1 VTQHNRRHIERAI
14 TFLSRERAQSKP
26 DNTVILS
33 VISGTS
39 VLAFTKASGSAVTA
53 LSGLVRLF
61 L

>member
-1 VTQHNRRHIERAI
+1 MTKNDGRRIERAL
-14 TFLSRERAQSKP
+14 TFLSRELGQSKP

-39 VLAFTKASGSAVTA
+39 VLALTKAPGAESALA
-53 LSGLVRLF
+53 GLVRLF

>member
-1 VTQHNRRHIERAI
+1 MKEHNGRRIERAL
-14 TFLSRERAQSKP
+14 TFLSRELGQSKP

-39 VLAFTKASGSAVTA
+39 FLALTRASGAESALA
-53 LSGLVRLF
+53 GLVRLF